1 MGSLSIKN
9 KALRCQKCFM
19 LKKITIEPNYPQSEV
34 CCECVCGVNRQPILS
49 FSKELLKEEH
59 YKIKCHF
66 CNKEPKQA
74 SYCTGCRRLYCPTC
88 IKSHDTNINTKT
100 PHDVIDSFKYDFY
113 CSRHREVLLS
123 AYCMTC
129 SLNICQNCINE
140 KLHKSHRFVKYTK
153 LILKD
158 RDEDFLKINLK
169 VNMDKVDANTKRC
182 DKILAL
188 LTDEGKKKEL
198 KEVCDI
204 TVQENKSIINIIT
217 YFYKI
222 YSEVKHKNYAIIF
235 NVSENIKFSP
245 QLLPSDENA
254 SVEQKYSD
262 FLEFLKREYVIFKRF
277 NAPKPRSYTTVK
289 NNSNMINQIDNK
301 KENENKAPNQ
311 KDERTN
317 TVTNKNHN
325 TNTNS
330 NTNMFSL
337 FGVEKQKENNTD
349 KPKENP
355 NNIEEDNHESN
366 TLIIEEDKK
375 DTGEEKQENNIQE
388 NNIIENNENK
398 NDEIAKKEEDNKENK
413 VDNDNQKEEN
423 IINDNKEKEENSVEG
438 KKEDNKIIDS
448 NGSENKNENENEI
461 ILENK
466 NKEEEKEEKQN
477 ENINNDQQNKNSE
490 INTVDNND
498 KKEEEKIDMQQPP
511 NPEESMLNKE
521 EKNKKEENNLES
533 NEKEKKQEQEIQNIP
548 TIEKNQDNAQKL
560 EENKISEKKNEENA
574 EVNKEENKIKD
585 EQKDNKENESKE
597 NKNEI
602 NEQKDNKENEIKNKE
617 NHEEKKVE
625 EKEKGKEKEKEKE
638 EDNSSKSDNQSKSS
652 DSDSDSDSEEKKE
665 EKKDNEKKDENKK
678 EEEKKPTNNF
688 IEKQKSLLK
697 KLSQPI
703 PEISHLLGI
712 TQPNSQTPEGEKP
725 KEENAPTNKVSKE
738 KDDSEVKLNRIKRAL
753 ERRKRLE
760 NPPATKRLSQ
770 PNILHNPKF
779 AQLIQQMGGKL
790 PGMPPI
796 QNKES
801 KEEEVK
807 IEVVKENPNEI
818 IMNKPMRSKSSTKKK
833 PTKIVFIDGVEV
845 VQEVSDE
852 DEKSEDDNKKE
863 NKEDKEKENK

>member
-337 FGVEKQKENNTD
+337 FGVEKQKENNID
-349 KPKENP
+349 KPKENT

-448 NGSENKNENENEI
+448 NGSENKKENENEI

-585 EQKDNKENESKE
+585 EQKDNKENE
-597 NKNEI
+597 
-602 NEQKDNKENEIKNKE
+602 IKNKE

-625 EKEKGKEKEKEKE
+625 EKEKGKEKEKE
-638 EDNSSKSDNQSKSS
+638 EDKSSKSDSQSKSS
-652 DSDSDSDSEEKKE
+652 DSGSDSDSEEKKE

-697 KLSQPI
+697 KLSQPM

-796 QNKES
+796 QKKES